1 MYCVSTV
8 EARSY
13 QTKTILNL
21 VPSTGRK
28 LKAEMRD
35 QWGVI
40 GLLIIL
46 GVAVCTSP
54 VDLIDELTPLITAL
68 QVRGFILFSG
78 NTTVMSLLEK
88 RTLFLNA
95 KQTMMIRDDCTSDNL
110 SLSSCTILI
119 ALKTSIVTEKVF
131 FKRRVSTFVNI

>member
-21 VPSTGRK
+21 VPSAGRK

-95 KQTMMIRDDCTSDNL
+95 KQTMMIRDDCTLDNL
-110 SLSSCTILI
+110 SFSSCTILI